1 MERYCATF
9 RYILLVALIG
19 GVWSMP
25 DFKVILKAT
34 LIILEMVFGKLTAMM
49 LAVPRYSTDGA

>member
-1 MERYCATF
+1 
-9 RYILLVALIG
+9 
-19 GVWSMP
+19 MP